1 MEAMPDVCLGK
12 PGQNRRFLA
21 GFMLLLAGFMLL
33 LEVLQVN
40 IYLTLA
46 RKNS

>member
-21 GFMLLLAGFMLL
+21 GFMLLL
-33 LEVLQVN
+33 EVLQVN